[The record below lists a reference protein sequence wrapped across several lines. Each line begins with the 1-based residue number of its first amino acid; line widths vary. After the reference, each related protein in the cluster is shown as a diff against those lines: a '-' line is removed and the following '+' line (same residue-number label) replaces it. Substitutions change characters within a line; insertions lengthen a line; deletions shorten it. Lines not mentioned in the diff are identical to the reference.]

1 MTEVLRCRRVDR
13 LRLGVL
19 ALQGAFVEHREAFE
33 RALQAAGLAG
43 EVVDVRRP
51 EELVGLDG
59 LAMPGGES
67 TTISRLLVASGLD
80 AAIRRRTDAEGFPVL
95 ATCAGLILAAKEGDR
110 QVEGTDT
117 KLLGLL
123 DVAVDRNAF
132 GRQRESFEAPLAVK
146 GFDAPFPA
154 VFIRAP
160 AVTRTWGAAE
170 PIASHD
176 GRVVAVRQGNVI
188 GLAFHPELSEDDR
201 FHAMFLDVVR
211 GWKLSRGGA
220 SPRP

>member
-1 MTEVLRCRRVDR
+1 MDP

-33 RALQAAGLAG
+33 RALAAAGVPG
-43 EVVDVRRP
+43 DVVDVRRP
-51 EELVGLDG
+51 EELAAVDG

-67 TTISRLLVASGLD
+67 TTISRLLLASGLHE
-80 AAIRRRTDAEGFPVL
+80 ALKQRVEGEGFPVL

-110 QVEGTDT
+110 QVAGTDT

-123 DVAVDRNAF
+123 DIAVDRNAF
-132 GRQRESFEAPLAVK
+132 GRQRESFEAPLDVK
-146 GFDAPFPA
+146 GFDRPFPA

-170 PIASHD
+170 PLAVHE
-176 GRVVAVRQGNVI
+176 GRVVAVREGSVL
-188 GLAFHPELSEDDR
+188 GLAFHPELTEDDR
-201 FHAMFLDVVR
+201 FHSMFLDMVR
-211 GWKLSRGGA
+211 SWRRVT
-220 SPRP
+220 RPHTL

>member
-1 MTEVLRCRRVDR
+1 MTGSLRCPRVER

-33 RALQAAGLAG
+33 RVLRAAGVEG
-43 EVVDVRRP
+43 DVVDVRRP
-51 EELVGLDG
+51 EELASVDG

-67 TTISRLLVASGLD
+67 TTISRLLMASGLHD
-80 AAIRRRTDAEGFPVL
+80 AVKRRVESEGFPVL

-117 KLLGLL
+117 RLLGLL

-132 GRQRESFEAPLAVK
+132 GRQRESFEAPLHVK
-146 GFDAPFPA
+146 GFDRPFPA

-170 PIASHD
+170 PLAELD
-176 GRVVAVRQGNVI
+176 GRVVAVRQGNVL
-188 GLAFHPELSEDDR
+188 GLAFHPELTEDDR
-201 FHAMFLDVVR
+201 FHAAFLDVVR
-211 GWKLSRGGA
+211 RWRLS
-220 SPRP
+220 